1 VRQPVPCRRTGLW
14 LARCARIT
22 ATNVDRLERW
32 VFPFLPRQG
41 DLPLSELKRSTLRE
55 VMAVLLARGLS
66 KGMIDGTSA
75 SLSRCCPTLS
85 TTK

>member
-1 VRQPVPCRRTGLW
+1 VGARLPPAAVEGHQVQPVDACRERQPGP
-14 LARCARIT
+14 
-22 ATNVDRLERW
+22 
-32 VFPFLPRQG
+32 